1 MIYKI
6 TTPTP
11 FAVGDV
17 NCFLLKGD
25 TLTLVDAGTKTPEA
39 YEVLQ
44 LELKELGYTFKDI
57 EQVFITHHH
66 PDHCGW
72 VEAFDR
78 AEILGHPYLNYW
90 LSRDQEFLERHD
102 LFYEQSLHE
111 EGVPEHYA
119 KWVRRFRRSVDLMGN
134 RPVDRVMNE
143 GVELPGHPGWQVQE
157 SLGHAQSHLSLWNER
172 EGMLIGGDLLLEKV
186 SSNPLIEPPFRKEE
200 GRPRALLQYNASLTR
215 LLDLP
220 VHIVYG
226 GHGGEVR
233 NAHALIT
240 ERLEKQN
247 DRAMKVLGMLREE
260 SQTVFE
266 LTKRLF
272 PAVYEKELGL
282 TLSETI
288 GQLDYLISKELITE
302 TVDEA
307 GVHQYA
313 SC

>member
-1 MIYKI
+1 MIEKI
-6 TTPTP
+6 ITPTP

-39 YEVLQ
+39 YEALQ
-44 LELKELGYTFKDI
+44 HRLREIGYSFKDI
-57 EQVFITHHH
+57 EQVFVTHHH

-72 VEAFDR
+72 IEAFDR
-78 AEILGHPYLNYW
+78 AEVLGHPYLNYW
-90 LSRDQEFLERHD
+90 LTRDQDFLDRHD
-102 LFYEQSLHE
+102 RFYENSLHE
-111 EGVPEHYA
+111 EGVPEEYS
-119 KWVRRFRRSVDLMGN
+119 KWIKRFRRSVDLMGN
-134 RPVDRVMNE
+134 RPVDQMVNE
-143 GVELPGHPGWQVQE
+143 GDDLPGHPGWKVQE
-157 SLGHAQSHLSLWNER
+157 SLGHAQSHLSLWNEQ
-172 EGMLIGGDLLLEKV
+172 EGILIGGDLLLEKV

-200 GRPRALLQYNASLTR
+200 DRPRALLQYNASLER

-220 VHIVYG
+220 VNIVYG
-226 GHGGEVR
+226 GHAGEVH
-233 NAHALIT
+233 NAHSLIK

-247 DRAMKVLGMLREE
+247 DRAMKVLGMLREQP
-260 SQTVFE
+260 QTVFE
-266 LTKRLF
+266 VTKRLF

-288 GQLDYLISKELITE
+288 GQLDYLISKELIRE
-302 TVDEA
+302 TADES